1 MNIADED
8 IANPFGHRG
17 CDMPIGGTKALLN
30 ILRTKIINSQYE
42 DPNLVIVTGSVV
54 TFQPGQLDYTTHIQ
68 TIQEVYLML
77 KEVFPNSYVYPV
89 MGSNDFFP
97 QNYCPMNTTVNTV
110 YANMTVKDLYRK
122 TYVDYMA

>member
-17 CDMPIGGTKALLN
+17 CDMPVGGTKALLN
-30 ILRTKIINSQYE
+30 ILRTKIINSHYE

-122 TYVDYMA
+122 TYVDFMA